1 MQEKAGSECSWGN
14 FSCVVFIVLL
24 KNLRL
29 GLLKLAHWQLKPT
42 VWNNMRSLSTN
53 VSLTVI
59 SHRKYTTELINYNF
73 YETVSRIA
81 NHSILAQDLM
91 AEYFDFQKFR
101 R

>member
-1 MQEKAGSECSWGN
+1 MRN
-14 FSCVVFIVLL
+14 
-24 KNLRL
+24 R
-29 GLLKLAHWQLKPT
+29 PT
-42 VWNNMRSLSTN
+42 S